1 MKKILLLVLSS
12 YFLVFP
18 ASAQLVVGGLVGYEP
33 RSTGYTTQGVE
44 GSDGVITQGK
54 YFALTTRVGFAFGNA
69 IEVGIKPNASF
80 SLYIYQTGT
89 YSDDTKKWE
98 MLTKFN
104 KDWLMHSLAP
114 YARLRLLHIGG
125 LALVA
130 DVTGD
135 LAWSRDDGAPAAED
149 TEYPLWGILVTPV
162 ASCSLGDHLSIDLSF
177 NMFTVGYS
185 GQTKDLKLIHAY
197 QEDTGV
203 DPTEFGVSA
212 AASRGTLLSA
222 GIAWRF

>member
-1 MKKILLLVLSS
+1 MKKVLLVLLALCAASA
-12 YFLVFP
+12 

-33 RSTGYTTQGVE
+33 KSTGYTTQGLD
-44 GSDGVITQGK
+44 GSDGVLTQGN

-69 IEVGIKPNASF
+69 VEVGIKPNASL

-114 YARLRLLHIGG
+114 YARLRLLHIGS
-125 LALVA
+125 LSLVA

-135 LAWSRDDGAPAAED
+135 LAWSRDDGTPAAED

-162 ASCSLGDHLSIDLSF
+162 ASCMLGDHLSIDLSL
-177 NMFTVGYS
+177 NMLTVGYS
-185 GQTKDLKLIHAY
+185 GQTKEMKLIHTY
-197 QEDTGV
+197 QEATGV

-212 AASRGTLLSA
+212 AASRGTLISA
-222 GIAWRF
+222 GIAWKF